1 MLRKTVLIC
10 FITILFL
17 PGMRLLYA
25 AELVDEQA
33 KISIWYPDNWRMQND
48 DDSVIVSDPD
58 GDVVF
63 FYKILD
69 TDDLKKAVAEMHKE
83 LGDLVDNPRTADNPI
98 EDKLNGMDRVF
109 IDAGATVQKVPVALG
124 IMLVFTPG
132 KKILIVIS
140 MTPRS
145 KSAEYEKIINRLITG
160 VKPMK

>member
-1 MLRKTVLIC
+1 MRKTVLIC
-10 FITILFL
+10 FIAILFL

-83 LGDLVDNPRTADNPI
+83 LGDLVDNPRTADDPI
-98 EDKLNGMDRVF
+98 EGTQTAAAIHRRRRRRC
-109 IDAGATVQKVPVALG
+109 A
-124 IMLVFTPG
+124 
-132 KKILIVIS
+132 
-140 MTPRS
+140 
-145 KSAEYEKIINRLITG
+145 
-160 VKPMK
+160 